1 MRTVMSLRYRYDFVA
16 ALYLFAHNR
25 DRCVDNVREH
35 TRIQAGNTIL
45 VLVGRR

>member
-1 MRTVMSLRYRYDFVA
+1 MSLRYRYDFVA

-25 DRCVDNVREH
+25 DRCVDNVWGAHTHPGWEH
-35 TRIQAGNTIL
+35 DL